1 MTHLSYEIYYRP
13 LAGAQSTL
21 RFPCDGQGHVDLD
34 ELSPEAVEN
43 YLFARAMA
51 GRDYARPAVVAQLQ
65 TPLPV
70 NDSGTL
76 AP

>member
-1 MTHLSYEIYYRP
+1 MTHLSYEIFYQP
-13 LAGAQSTL
+13 LAEAQSTL

-43 YLFARAMA
+43 YLFARAMV
-51 GRDYARPAVVAQLQ
+51 GRDYARPAVVAQLP
-65 TPLPV
+65 TPLPA
-70 NDSGTL
+70 NESGTP